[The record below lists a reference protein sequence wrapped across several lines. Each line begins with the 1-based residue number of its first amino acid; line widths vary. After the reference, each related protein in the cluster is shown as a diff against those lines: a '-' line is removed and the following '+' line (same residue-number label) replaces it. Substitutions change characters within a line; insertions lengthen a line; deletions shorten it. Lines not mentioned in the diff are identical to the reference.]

1 MAKGFLHLHLTVVTI
16 FILLFT
22 VKLVLLLI
30 NRREQLDVL
39 RAKTKIIEM
48 VLGSLILLTG
58 GFLLYNAAVKET
70 WMFVKLA
77 GFVALIPMAI
87 VGLKKGNKPLVI
99 FSYLGFVY
107 FYGVSETKSL
117 KFKKDKIEIV
127 TPAAPAAD
135 SSATAAIDTA
145 AKATTNDIL
154 NANANAGLVHGKAIF
169 EQVCAVCHG
178 KDGALGAGGAANLT
192 ISKMTDEQKKNIV
205 LNGKGLMAAYKDQ
218 LSESDIDAVVA
229 YISTLKK

>member
-1 MAKGFLHLHLTVVTI
+1 MAKGFLHLHLAVVTI

-39 RAKTKIIEM
+39 RAKTKIVEM
-48 VLGSLILLTG
+48 VLGSLILITG

-70 WMFVKLA
+70 WMFVKLG
-77 GFVALIPMAI
+77 GFLLLIPMAI
-87 VGLKKGNKPLVI
+87 VGLKKGNKALVVV
-99 FSYLGFVY
+99 SWLGFIY

-117 KFKKDKIEIV
+117 KFKKDKIETI
-127 TPAAPAAD
+127 TPAAP
-135 SSATAAIDTA
+135 SDTTSEIVDTV
-145 AKATTNDIL
+145 AKAATNDIL
-154 NANANAGLVHGKAIF
+154 NANANAGLVQGKAIF

-178 KDGALGAGGAANLT
+178 KDGALGAGGAANLAA
-192 ISKMTDEQKKNIV
+192 SKLTDEQKKNII

-218 LSESDIDAVVA
+218 LSESDIDAVTA
-229 YISTLKK
+229 YINTLKK

>member
-1 MAKGFLHLHLTVVTI
+1 MAKGFLHLHLFVVSV

-30 NRREQLDVL
+30 NKREQLDVL

-48 VLGSLILLTG
+48 ILGSLILLSG
-58 GFLLYNAAVKET
+58 GFLLFNAPEKQL
-70 WMFVKLA
+70 WMFVKLG
-77 GFVALIPMAI
+77 GFLALIPMAI
-87 VGLKKGNKPLVI
+87 VGLKKGNKALVI
-99 FSYLGFVY
+99 ASWLGFVY

-127 TPAAPAAD
+127 TPVATTDTA
-135 SSATAAIDTA
+135 SAVIDTA

-169 EQVCAVCHG
+169 EQVCGMCHG
-178 KDGALGAGGAANLT
+178 KDGALGLNGAANLT
-192 ISKMTDEQKKNIV
+192 SSKLTDEQKKNII
-205 LNGKGLMAAYKDQ
+205 LNGKGLMPAYQDQ
-218 LSESDIDAVVA
+218 LSESDIEAVTA
-229 YISTLKK
+229 YVNTLKK

>member
-22 VKLVLLLI
+22 VKLILLLI

-39 RAKTKIIEM
+39 RAKTKIVEM

-99 FSYLGFVY
+99 FSWLGFVY

-127 TPAAPAAD
+127 APVTTTDSAA
-135 SSATAAIDTA
+135 TTIDTV

-192 ISKMTDEQKKNIV
+192 TSKLTDEQKKNII

-218 LSESDIDAVVA
+218 LSESDIEAVTA
-229 YISTLKK
+229 YVNTLKK